1 MLDMPTVKPSPKP
14 LADLLAKENE
24 RKRRRRWKWW
34 GLLAAA
40 AAMAAGAFVLLQ
52 PKPPLMSARF
62 RLQPAGQE
70 TLVREIRATGRVE
83 AMTTVQVGAEI
94 SGRIADVLVD
104 YNDAVKAG
112 QVLAHFDRQALGA
125 QSAQVA
131 ATLAAARAGVEQA
144 KTDRERTARDL
155 GRATRLH
162 AQGNLSD
169 ANYDDAV
176 SAARLAAQKVT
187 AAEAQVAAQAAAQSL
202 ALTNL
207 DHTSIL
213 SPIDGVVISR
223 NIDPG
228 QTVASVLQTPV
239 LFTVAADLRKMRVIA
254 NVDEADI
261 AEAAKGQKAAFT
273 VNAFPDRF
281 FDGIVT
287 EVRNSPVVVQDVVTY
302 GAVVEVDNPDLAL
315 KPGMTASV
323 RLRVSTA
330 QSAFSVPSAAL
341 RFTPPGESADAAS
354 HVWILDGGRLRKV
367 PVKPGISDGEST
379 EVAPV
384 DLPAGAKII
393 VDLSPEGRKF
403 YDRAR

>member
-131 ATLAAARAGVEQA
+131 ATLAAARAGCMQA
-144 KTDRERTARDL
+144 CVDVRKYIRRDGMRHDEWSVVWL
-155 GRATRLH
+155 T
-162 AQGNLSD
+162 
-169 ANYDDAV
+169 
-176 SAARLAAQKVT
+176 
-187 AAEAQVAAQAAAQSL
+187 ESL
-202 ALTNL
+202 QIGLV
-207 DHTSIL
+207 
-213 SPIDGVVISR
+213 G
-223 NIDPG
+223 
-228 QTVASVLQTPV
+228 
-239 LFTVAADLRKMRVIA
+239 
-254 NVDEADI
+254 
-261 AEAAKGQKAAFT
+261 AFCT
-273 VNAFPDRF
+273 F
-281 FDGIVT
+281 
-287 EVRNSPVVVQDVVTY
+287 
-302 GAVVEVDNPDLAL
+302 
-315 KPGMTASV
+315 
-323 RLRVSTA
+323 
-330 QSAFSVPSAAL
+330 
-341 RFTPPGESADAAS
+341 
-354 HVWILDGGRLRKV
+354 
-367 PVKPGISDGEST
+367 
-379 EVAPV
+379 
-384 DLPAGAKII
+384 
-393 VDLSPEGRKF
+393 
-403 YDRAR
+403 